1 MNFVPNKSL
10 GQNFLLNK
18 KIIKDI
24 VELGKIT
31 NESTVIEI
39 GPGTGNLTEEIIKK
53 KPKKFFA
60 IEKDQKLYL
69 KLKDRFK
76 SDIELI
82 NQDVL
87 KIDWNNFSN
96 TSCIVFGNLPYNIS
110 AKLLINWI
118 RLNNLK
124 KLFNKFVLMFQKEV
138 ADRIVADV
146 NSSKYGRLTILTN
159 WKMTAKKIT
168 DIDPEN
174 FYPKPK
180 VKSSLVYFEPKDN
193 FFIFENSKNLEKV
206 TDIFFQN
213 RRKMIKKPLNILFKD
228 ASKII
233 KKINLD
239 EKSRPQNINSLTF
252 FKISKEYEDE
262 LKLK

>member
-1 MNFVPNKSL
+1 MSFVPKKSL
-10 GQNFLLNK
+10 GQNFLLNQK
-18 KIIKDI
+18 LIKDI
-24 VELGKIT
+24 VELGKI
-31 NESTVIEI
+31 NKESIVIEI
-39 GPGTGNLTEEIIKK
+39 GPGTGNLTKEILKK

-60 IEKDQKLYL
+60 VEKDQNLYL
-69 KLKDRFK
+69 GLKDKFK

-87 KIDWNNFSN
+87 EVNWNAFSN
-96 TSCIVFGNLPYNIS
+96 TRCIVFGNLPYNIS
-110 AKLLINWI
+110 AKLLVNLV

-124 KLFNKFVLMFQKEV
+124 KIFNKFILMFQKEV
-138 ADRIVADV
+138 ADRIVAEV

-159 WKMTAKKIT
+159 WKMKAKKII
-168 DIDPEN
+168 DINPEN

-180 VKSSLVYFEPKDN
+180 VKSSLLYFEPKAN
-193 FFIFENSKNLEKV
+193 FFNFEDSKNLEKV

-213 RRKMIKKPLNILFKD
+213 KRKMIKKPLNILFKD

-239 EKSRPQNINSLTF
+239 EKSRPQNINPLTF
-252 FKISKEYEDE
+252 FKISKEYENE

>member
-1 MNFVPNKSL
+1 MNFVPKKSL

-18 KIIKDI
+18 KLIEDI

-31 NESTVIEI
+31 SESIVIEI
-39 GPGTGNLTEEIIKK
+39 GPGTGNLTKEIIKK

-69 KLKDRFK
+69 KLKDEFK

-96 TSCIVFGNLPYNIS
+96 TNCIVFGNLPYNIS
-110 AKLLINWI
+110 AKLLVNWV

-138 ADRIVADV
+138 ADRIVANV

-180 VKSSLVYFEPKDN
+180 VKSSLLYFEPKEN
-193 FFIFENSKNLEKV
+193 FFNFEDSKNLEKV

-213 RRKMIKKPLNILFKD
+213 KRKMIKKPLNILFKD

-239 EKSRPQNINSLTF
+239 EKSRPQNINPLTF